1 MIKQF
6 NRTTGQEW
14 VIHIKR
20 TLDEGIDDEDVGV
33 PVCIFSVSKAIV
45 SAKQEAYIPQLVA
58 IGPYHHR
65 RVELFEMERYKLIE
79 AERVQKKYQNIRFSD
94 IVEHLEENDAT
105 VRACYHAYLDFDREE
120 LAWTF
125 AIDASFLLG
134 YLRTFTI
141 RSEEPSRNRS
151 SSSLADMVNQLA
163 KKKTIRQAILG
174 DMLMLENQIP
184 LFVLREVNR
193 YFQYENPD
201 EALAM
206 MLMKFCKHASP
217 IKIVDG
223 QQRVGEECLQKN
235 HLLDLIYCTVAPKSE
250 DIEREIEES
259 KERNEEH
266 EENGC
271 FKKTWKSIWSF
282 LCFIIVV
289 PLRFL
294 IRILKSK
301 AVKAAVT
308 LPWQLI
314 KSVCRLK
321 PTSEITNLVST
332 AETVAAEIESV
343 SGLDDASILIEELS
357 IPSAT
362 KLFGIGVK
370 FIPTKGGLKTISF
383 DKPSGAFYL
392 PVVNLDDDSEVLLR
406 NLVAYEASL
415 SPECTVF
422 TRYVELMSGILDT
435 KEDVK
440 ILRDSGIVLNR
451 LKSDEE
457 AANLWHGITKFMK
470 LTKVPIL
477 DNAIEEANS
486 YYSNNWKVRMSTSF
500 KKYVY
505 SSWPILTFLAA
516 NLLILL
522 SALEAFCSV
531 YGCSKWEAN
540 HAADNL
546 AKLWRT
552 S

>member
-6 NRTTGQEW
+6 NRSTGQEW

-20 TLDEGIDDEDVGV
+20 TLDEGIDDEDVGI
-33 PVCIFSVSKAIV
+33 PVCIFSVPKAIV
-45 SAKQEAYIPQLVA
+45 STKQEAYIPQLVA

-79 AERVQKKYQNIRFSD
+79 AERVQKKYQNIRFSE
-94 IVEHLEENDAT
+94 IVEHFEEND
-105 VRACYHAYLDFDREE
+105 VSIRACYHAYLDFDREE

-125 AIDASFLLG
+125 VIDASFLLG
-134 YLRTFTI
+134 CLRTFI
-141 RSEEPSRNRS
+141 DINEEPSRNRS
-151 SSSLADMVNQLA
+151 SSSLADMVNHFT
-163 KKKTIRQAILG
+163 KKTVIHHAILG
-174 DMLMLENQIP
+174 DMVMLENQIP
-184 LFVLREVNR
+184 LFVLREVNT
-193 YFQYENPD
+193 YFHYENPD

-206 MLMKFCKHASP
+206 MLLKFCKHASP

-223 QQRVGEECLQKN
+223 QQHVSEECLLKK
-235 HLLDLIYCTVAPKSE
+235 HLLDLIYCMVAPKFE
-250 DIEREIEES
+250 DNEREIEES
-259 KERNEEH
+259 KEGKEKH
-266 EENGC
+266 EEIGC
-271 FKKTWKSIWSF
+271 FKKTWKSIMSF

-289 PLRFL
+289 PLQFL

-308 LPWQLI
+308 LPWKLI
-314 KSVCRLK
+314 KMICHLK

-332 AETVAAEIESV
+332 AETVAEEIESV
-343 SGLDDASILIEELS
+343 SGLNDASLLIEELS

-362 KLFGIGVK
+362 KLSGIGVK
-370 FIPTKGGLKTISF
+370 FIPTKGGLKTIRF
-383 DKPSGAFYL
+383 DKPRGAFYL
-392 PVVNLDDDSEVLLR
+392 PVVNLDDNSEVLLR

-415 SPECTVF
+415 APECTVF
-422 TRYVELMSGILDT
+422 TRYVELMSGILDK

-457 AANLWHGITKFMK
+457 AANLWHGITKCMK

-477 DNAIEEANS
+477 DKAIEEANS
-486 YYSNNWKVRMSTSF
+486 YYSNYWKVRMSKSF

-505 SSWPILTFLAA
+505 SSWPVLAFLAA

-531 YGCSKWEAN
+531 FGCSKWEAN

-546 AKLWRT
+546 ARLWRT